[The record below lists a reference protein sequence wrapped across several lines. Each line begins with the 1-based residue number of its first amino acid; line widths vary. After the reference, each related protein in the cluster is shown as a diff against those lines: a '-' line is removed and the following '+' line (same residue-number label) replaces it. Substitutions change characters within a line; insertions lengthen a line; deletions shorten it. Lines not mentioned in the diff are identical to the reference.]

1 MGVIMYFFL
10 KTALRISS
18 KFILKYIE
26 SDDFKKYIVSKLNK
40 EIDIPKLNEN
50 EEQELFNKIYSLI
63 VNSIKGFIK

>member
-1 MGVIMYFFL
+1 MYFFL
-10 KTALRISS
+10 KTALGISS

>member
-1 MGVIMYFFL
+1 MYFFL